1 MVEVIPISTDSV
13 KCLNG
18 SIVYRSI
25 DIVLTLKLVL
35 AHIYGGWWVGD
46 IAGKIQYHGELV
58 CTKKK
63 GWCKIQSKAA
73 FEQLNAKNQKNLNSK
88 TSEAN
93 IQYATFTHIQH
104 SKAMALNSFFSTFMA
119 ILLYA

>member
-1 MVEVIPISTDSV
+1 MVAGGLVTLLV
-13 KCLNG
+13 KYNTMV
-18 SIVYRSI
+18 SSYV
-25 DIVLTLKLVL
+25 
-35 AHIYGGWWVGD
+35 W
-46 IAGKIQYHGELV
+46 
-58 CTKKK
+58 KKNK